1 LFAGAYM
8 KVPLLDLK
16 AQYASIRNEVL
27 DAVGEVLESQV
38 CIGGPRVSELEEK
51 VAAVS
56 GCKYAVGVSSGTD
69 AILAALMCLGVGPG
83 DEIVTTPFTFFATA
97 GCIARTGAK
106 PVFVDIDPKT
116 YNINPALIEAA
127 ITARTKAIMP
137 VHLFGQVCDMDP
149 ILEIAARRNLFIV
162 EDAAQAIGATYKGR
176 VAGSMGAMGCF
187 SFYPSK
193 NLGAV
198 GEGGMVVTNDQ
209 KLHKLLMVMRN
220 HGSEVKYFHQYV
232 GGNFRL
238 DPIQAA
244 VLLVK
249 LPRLNEWSAARRRNA
264 AIYDE
269 LFAGSGIVTPC
280 ISQDCVSI
288 FNQYVV
294 RSEYRDDLMEYLK
307 GQGIGTEIYYP
318 VPMHL
323 QECFRSLGYKAGDF
337 PESEKASRQ
346 AVALP
351 IYPELTREMLEHV
364 ASAVL
369 AHESISR
376 VATPAS

>member
-1 LFAGAYM
+1 M

-16 AQYASIRNEVL
+16 AQYASIKNEVL

-38 CIGGPRVSELEEK
+38 CIGGPKVSELEEK

>member
-1 LFAGAYM
+1 M
-8 KVPLLDLK
+8 RVPLLDLK
-16 AQYASIRNEVL
+16 AQYASIKNEVL
-27 DAVGEVLESQV
+27 AVVGEVLESQV

-83 DEIVTTPFTFFATA
+83 DEVVTTPFTFFATA

-149 ILEIAARRNLFIV
+149 ILEIAARRNLFVV
-162 EDAAQAIGATYKGR
+162 EDAAQAISATYKGR
-176 VAGSMGAMGCF
+176 LAGSMGAMGCF

-198 GEGGMVVTNDQ
+198 GDGGMVVTNDQ
-209 KLHKLLMVMRN
+209 KLHKLLTVMRS

-269 LFAGSGIVTPC
+269 LFAGSSIVAPW
-280 ISQDCVSI
+280 ISPDCVSI
-288 FNQYVV
+288 FNQYVIQ
-294 RSEYRDDLMEYLK
+294 SEYRDDLMEYLK

-323 QECFRSLGYKAGDF
+323 QECFRYLGYKEGDF

-346 AVALP
+346 ALALP

-369 AHESISR
+369 AHESTCR
-376 VATPAS
+376 VATPVKR

>member
-1 LFAGAYM
+1 M
-8 KVPLLDLK
+8 RVPLLDLK
-16 AQYASIRNEVL
+16 AQYASIKNEVL
-27 DAVGEVLESQV
+27 AVVGEVLESQV

-149 ILEIAARRNLFIV
+149 ILEIAARRNLFVV
-162 EDAAQAIGATYKGR
+162 EDAAQAISATYKGR
-176 VAGSMGAMGCF
+176 LAGSMGAMGCF